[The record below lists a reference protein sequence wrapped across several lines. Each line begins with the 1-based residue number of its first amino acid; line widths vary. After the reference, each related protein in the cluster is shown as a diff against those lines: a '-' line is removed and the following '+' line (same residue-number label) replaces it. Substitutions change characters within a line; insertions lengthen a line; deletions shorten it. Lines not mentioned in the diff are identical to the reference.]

1 MIRTPGPVQGPQAR
15 ARPAP
20 DLPPQ
25 RRAHPRPYHAL
36 LPALVLVGVAETTTG
51 DTWPQ
56 LRQGLERMHL
66 GESAGRA
73 GASPSAP
80 RPPPASGSCAPWRS
94 KNRSWR
100 STCRPSGRAADGA
113 SVRVGTTR
121 HPAWSH
127 QACSQAS
134 SADPFTNNCRTR
146 SNICAACVAG
156 YHHPNDDGLVL
167 SPRRGVERCQCE
179 CRTK

>member
-1 MIRTPGPVQGPQAR
+1 ML
-15 ARPAP
+15 
-20 DLPPQ
+20 DL
-25 RRAHPRPYHAL
+25 RRIYHRKEERIRAHITL
-36 LPALVLVGVAETTTG
+36 CFLSWCWSG
-51 DTWPQ
+51 
-56 LRQGLERMHL
+56 
-66 GESAGRA
+66 S
-73 GASPSAP
+73 P
-80 RPPPASGSCAPWRS
+80 RPPPATPGHSSAKGWSACIWASPPAAPAHHPAHRDHPPPAGAA
-94 KNRSWR
+94 RLGDQR
-100 STCRPSGRAADGA
+100 TAAGARRAGPSGRAADGA

-179 CRTK
+179 CRTR

>member
-1 MIRTPGPVQGPQAR
+1 MIRTPGLFRDLKHVLDLRPIYHRKEERIR
-15 ARPAP
+15 AISRSA
-20 DLPPQ
+20 
-25 RRAHPRPYHAL
+25 
-36 LPALVLVGVAETTTG
+36 PALVLVGVAETTTG

-179 CRTK
+179 CRTR